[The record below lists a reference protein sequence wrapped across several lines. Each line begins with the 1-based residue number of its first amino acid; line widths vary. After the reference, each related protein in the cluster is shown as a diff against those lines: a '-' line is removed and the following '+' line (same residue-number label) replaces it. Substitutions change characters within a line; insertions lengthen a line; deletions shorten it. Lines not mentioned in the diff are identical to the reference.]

1 MGISARAAL
10 LRLPSVAAI
19 QQKLPRLAAPRDCH
33 VAIRRPPADLHLR
46 LRLLVSAVKNTSK
59 SRIHLAGDSIDELVM
74 ADFQHKGIEQRV
86 QDTVARALGI
96 QVADGSTPLRMGS
109 TPNWDSMGHMAV
121 VMELEREFQTS
132 FPSYRLPELVDVQ
145 SIAKAIQE
153 AQT

>member
-1 MGISARAAL
+1 M
-10 LRLPSVAAI
+10 
-19 QQKLPRLAAPRDCH
+19 
-33 VAIRRPPADLHLR
+33 ADLQNK
-46 LRLLVSAVKNTSK
+46 A
-59 SRIHLAGDSIDELVM
+59 
-74 ADFQHKGIEQRV
+74 IEQRV

-96 QVADGSTPLRMGS
+96 RVADASTPLRMGS

-153 AQT
+153 TQTT